1 MSINFKRKKENF
13 ICKNCKT
20 KVIGNGFTNHCPKC
34 LYSQHVDINPGDR
47 AETCQGLMKPINFE
61 LKNGKYT
68 VIQEC
73 LTCGA
78 KRKNKL
84 LDNDNIDS
92 LTKLSESIAKK
103 TFF

>member
-1 MSINFKRKKENF
+1 MKQFTKTKENF
-13 ICKNCKT
+13 VCLNCKT

-47 AETCQGLMKPINFE
+47 AETCQGLMKPINFDF
-61 LKNGKYT
+61 KAGKYI
-68 VIQEC
+68 VIQKC

-78 KRKNKL
+78 IKRNKL
-84 LDNDNIDS
+84 LDGDNIEV
-92 LTKLSESIAKK
+92 LTQLSESIAKK